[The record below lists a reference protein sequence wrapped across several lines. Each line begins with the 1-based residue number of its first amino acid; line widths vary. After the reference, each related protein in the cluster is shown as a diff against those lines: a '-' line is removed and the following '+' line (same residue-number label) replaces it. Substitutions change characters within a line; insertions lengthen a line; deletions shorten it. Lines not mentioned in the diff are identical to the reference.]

1 MSTSLIDPSGD
12 VWPGATQELAKR
24 LHASLSG
31 DQLTDY
37 LVRNL
42 GWAHVR
48 SGTNVF
54 VLRCRPALMT
64 EAALVTL
71 LFQIHDAASETV
83 YAIEIVCKGGAS
95 QLLRDRDQVTNILA
109 SLTAPPSAHRFWRG
123 QRFIASELPADA
135 SPFGKVH
142 QQIQNL
148 VAQSDDLERIA
159 PCISELLGTR
169 WSISEFD
176 QATADWK
183 ELFNGGGFTPF
194 NPSYSSRTRGAWLSD
209 YTDDGEYVRWVTANR
224 RRVSERRTAEFADVD
239 AIVTFKRVGEARLR
253 YKRMSLPVVR
263 NTGER
268 AILTAAVTDNSIDL
282 RK

>member
-12 VWPGATQELAKR
+12 VWPGVTPQLAKK
-24 LHASLSG
+24 LQSSLSG
-31 DQLTDY
+31 QQLADY

-54 VLRCRPALMT
+54 VVRCRPTLMT

-83 YAIEIVCKGGAS
+83 YAIEIVSKGGAS

-109 SLTAPPSAHRFWRG
+109 SLTAPLSAHRFWRG
-123 QRFIASELPADA
+123 QRFILSELPAAA

-142 QQIQNL
+142 HQIQSL
-148 VAQSDDLERIA
+148 IAQSDDLERIA
-159 PCISELLGTR
+159 SVISELLGTR

-176 QATADWK
+176 HTTADWK

-194 NPSYSSRTRGAWLSD
+194 NPSYSSRRRGAWLSD
-209 YTDDGEYVRWVTANR
+209 YTDDGEYVRWVTDNR
-224 RRVSERRTAEFADVD
+224 RRVSERQTAEFADID
-239 AIVTFKRVGEARLR
+239 AIVTFERVGEARLR
-253 YKRMSLPVVR
+253 YKRLSLPVVR
-263 NTGER
+263 RTGEC